1 MLREEGMGLSIF
13 LKGLLAGLVLC
24 VPMGPIGLLCV
35 RRTLMDGRMAGLVSL
50 LGASTADGIYCSIA
64 GMGVTYVA
72 SSLRHKYIPITILGG
87 LVLVALGLRLFFTR
101 KEPEATQSTTKGFV
115 DAYVSSFLLMLANPM
130 LILFFTALMTAL
142 GVHGW
147 RSDYLS
153 TAILVAGVITG
164 SALWA
169 PILVTAVSLFRPQ
182 FGPHHV
188 VILNRISGIIIVGFG
203 IGAGLMGLM
212 R

>member
-1 MLREEGMGLSIF
+1 MGLGIF
-13 LKGLLAGLVLC
+13 LKGLLAGLVMC
-24 VPMGPIGLLCV
+24 APVGPIGLLCV
-35 RRTLMDGRMAGLVSL
+35 RRTLMDGRIVGLVSL
-50 LGASTADGIYCSIA
+50 LGASTADGIYCAIA
-64 GMGVTYVA
+64 GMGVTYIA
-72 SSLRHKYIPITILGG
+72 SFLRHGVIPLTLLGG
-87 LVLVALGLRLFFTR
+87 LVLVALGLKLFFTR
-101 KEPEATQSTTKGFV
+101 KEPKATVATTKGFV
-115 DAYVSSFLLMLANPM
+115 DAYVSGFLLMLANPM
-130 LILFFTALMTAL
+130 LILVFTALMTAL

-153 TAILVAGVITG
+153 TAILVAGVFAG

-169 PILVTAVSLFRPQ
+169 PILVLVVSLFRPQ